1 MQEFARPFDSGVEIA
16 GLRQTVADSLI
27 ATALEL
33 FHWCPFKRAA
43 GSGDALPF
51 GSNRNGCH

>member
-16 GLRQTVADSLI
+16 GLRQTVTLPI

-33 FHWCPFKRAA
+33 FRWCPFKRAA